1 MLEGCSQVGVEGQ
14 VRWSALWDPVRYM
27 DFILGAVGSQRWV
40 LNRGVSRGCPVEN
53 GLRQGTCGCEQSFSR
68 PLQESRRLKR

>member
-40 LNRGVSRGCPVEN
+40 LNREECLVAALWRTG
-53 GLRQGTCGCEQSFSR
+53 
-68 PLQESRRLKR
+68 